1 MDYIRIVNFMK
12 MKTIFTLVFS
22 VLFGLSNTMA
32 QCTPDQSMVV
42 PGISPNRLADA
53 TVGVPYSQ
61 VISLLVPKDTVLNI
75 GGTVYNVTVDS
86 AVVLSIENYP
96 SEFTYETN
104 SPNMTWAGGARGCAR
119 IYGVATEK
127 DVQTW
132 AILVKVYTYFKIK
145 GLSNQLEKLDQ
156 STIDFKVVMP
166 SAIEQISIQNI
177 ASYPNPANNE
187 ISVHLP
193 QMVQI
198 NQVKLFDLMGR
209 GFDMTKSATIDENN
223 LVLDI
228 SALPS
233 SAYFIEL
240 TSNSGKV
247 FHSKFVKT
255 AY

>member
-1 MDYIRIVNFMK
+1 MK
-12 MKTIFTLVFS
+12 AIFTLV
-22 VLFGLSNTMA
+22 LAILLGISNTIA

-42 PGISPNRLADA
+42 PGVSPNRLADA

-61 VISLLVPKDTVLNI
+61 VISLLVPKDTVLDI

-86 AVVLSIENYP
+86 AIVLSIENYP
-96 SEFTYETN
+96 SEFAYETN

-166 SAIEQISIQNI
+166 SGMQQIDIQNI

-198 NQVKLFDLMGR
+198 NQVRLFDLMGKS
-209 GFDMTKSATIDENN
+209 FDLSKSIKANENN
-223 LVLDI
+223 LSIDI

-240 TSNSGKV
+240 TSKSGKV

>member
-1 MDYIRIVNFMK
+1 
-12 MKTIFTLVFS
+12 
-22 VLFGLSNTMA
+22 
-32 QCTPDQSMVV
+32 
-42 PGISPNRLADA
+42 LADA

-61 VISLLVPKDTVLNI
+61 VISLLVPKDTVLDI
-75 GGTVYNVTVDS
+75 GGTVYNVSVDS

-96 SEFTYETN
+96 SGFAYETN

-119 IYGVATEK
+119 IYGIATEK
-127 DVQTW
+127 DVQSW
-132 AILVKVYTYFKIK
+132 SILVKVYSYFKIK

-166 SAIEQISIQNI
+166 SGIEQFSIQNI

-187 ISVHLP
+187 ISVRLP

-198 NQVKLFDLMGR
+198 NQVKLFDMMGKS
-209 GFDMTKSATIDENN
+209 FDMTKSITINESN
-223 LVLDI
+223 LSMDI
-228 SALPS
+228 SVLPS
-233 SAYFIEL
+233 SAYFVEM
-240 TSNSGKV
+240 TSKNGKV